1 MISFSDSSNLATINS
16 ELHFFRDDFATGQF
30 EAAPGFVDYIRVY
43 DTALTAAE
51 VAGLGNGTVP
61 EPASWIMLI
70 AGFGLIGAAMRRR
83 AQAHT
88 A

>member
-1 MISFSDSSNLATINS
+1 MISFADSSNLVTINS

-51 VAGLGNGTVP
+51 VNGLGTVP
-61 EPASWIMLI
+61 EPASWVNANSRLRP
-70 AGFGLIGAAMRRR
+70 RRR
-83 AQAHT
+83 RHAPPRT
-88 A
+88 GTRC